1 MQYTEFT
8 SITARLAGSYEQRQ
22 MVFQDLYGSLNPPMT
37 GGQMPREP
45 GMTDRR
51 SYADR
56 DPDQQR
62 MPGRPVE
69 DSVVLVTGAASGIGR
84 AAAVELG
91 AQGACVFACDRDG
104 RGVEAVVASIESAG
118 GRAAGCWLDVASK
131 SEVDAAV
138 RAALLQFGRVDG
150 LVANAGVP
158 SSQSF
163 LAVTEQELDE
173 VFAVNVKGVMF
184 CGQAVATVMVD
195 QRAGGK
201 IVNVS
206 SVAAVVAAPG
216 LSAYSASKAAIGM
229 LTRAMA
235 YELGPAGV
243 RVNAVAP
250 GVIRTGMN
258 PLTNP
263 ARNRQLETAIPV
275 RHIGTPED
283 VAHVIAFLLS
293 PAADYINGETIVV
306 DGGWTL
312 NNDPPREVRS
322 P

>member
-8 SITARLAGSYEQRQ
+8 SITTRLAGSYEQRQ
-22 MVFQDLYGSLNPPMT
+22 MVFQDLYGSLNPRMT
-37 GGQMPREP
+37 GGQMLREP

-184 CGQAVATVMVD
+184 CGQAVATVM
-195 QRAGGK
+195 R
-201 IVNVS
+201 
-206 SVAAVVAAPG
+206 
-216 LSAYSASKAAIGM
+216 
-229 LTRAMA
+229 
-235 YELGPAGV
+235 GPARRREDRERLERRCGRCGTRPVGVLSEQGSYRHADPSHGV
-243 RVNAVAP
+243 RARPRGRP
-250 GVIRTGMN
+250 GQRRGARGY
-258 PLTNP
+258 PHGDEP
-263 ARNRQLETAIPV
+263 AHQ
-275 RHIGTPED
+275 
-283 VAHVIAFLLS
+283 
-293 PAADYINGETIVV
+293 
-306 DGGWTL
+306 
-312 NNDPPREVRS
+312 PRA
-322 P
+322 